1 MTMRATKLFTVST
14 RMGSVTYARPA
25 CVTKTTL
32 TADKFVNYITV
43 FLMAGGVGII
53 GSVIMNSIS
62 TSLLCTKIR

>member
-1 MTMRATKLFTVST
+1 MTMWATKLFTVST
-14 RMGSVTYARPA
+14 RMGSETYARPA
-25 CVTKTTL
+25 CVKTTL

-62 TSLLCTKIR
+62 SSLLCTRIR